1 MKILLIEDDAELAEN
16 LAERL
21 DAEGRELVIESA
33 GEGGRR
39 RAEGEVFDVIIVDCM
54 LPDMHG
60 FDLVEAL
67 RSVGNNT
74 PVLVLT
80 ALGAIEDRV
89 RGLQSGADDYLV
101 KPFVFAELL
110 ARIDAL
116 ARRGGAGIGD
126 TLSSGS
132 IRIDRI
138 RRDVWREGK
147 RIVLQGRE
155 FEILERL
162 MRQPGMVV
170 SRAMLLEHV
179 WHFHFD
185 PQTNIVETH
194 MSRLRQKLNAGFDAD
209 PIKTVRGV
217 GYMFQADA

>member
-1 MKILLIEDDAELAEN
+1 MNILLIDDDAEMGEA

-21 DAEGRELVIESA
+21 QAEGRTLVVEVEGRA
-33 GEGGRR
+33 GLR
-39 RAEGEVFDVIIVDCM
+39 RAGTQSFDVIVVDCM
-54 LPDMHG
+54 LPDIHG
-60 FDLVEAL
+60 IDLVQQL
-67 RSVGNNT
+67 RANGDTS

-89 RGLQSGADDYLV
+89 KGLRSGADDYLV
-101 KPFVFAELL
+101 KPYVFEELL

-116 ARRGGAGIGD
+116 VRRGNPTLGD

-132 IRIDRI
+132 VKVDRI
-138 RRDVWREGK
+138 RRDVWRDGK

-162 MRQPGMVV
+162 MRQPDMVV

-194 MSRLRQKLNAGFDAD
+194 MSRLRQKLNAGFEVD
-209 PIKTVRGV
+209 PIKTVRGI
-217 GYMFQADA
+217 GYMFQSNA